1 MKRVYIIDYGICN
14 IGSLKNMIK
23 KIGFEAI
30 VATSP
35 SMIEKPKK
43 IILPGIGNLVE
54 EYKILRIKDF
64 GNI

>member
-43 IILPGIGNLVE
+43 IILPGIGN
-54 EYKILRIKDF
+54 F
-64 GNI
+64 